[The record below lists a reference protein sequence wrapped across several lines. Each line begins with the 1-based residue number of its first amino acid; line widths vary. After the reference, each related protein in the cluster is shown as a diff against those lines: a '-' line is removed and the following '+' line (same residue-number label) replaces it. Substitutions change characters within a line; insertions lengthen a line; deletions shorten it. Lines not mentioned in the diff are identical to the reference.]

1 MMREQ
6 CNSSRLIFK
15 SDIGTWDN
23 SLGWETNSHGWEP
36 RKQSNHSQLNFVF
49 QTILMVA
56 SFVWCTHYLSGVHEC
71 HAWVIRMTNNGD
83 PCTGVYRCTGV
94 QECIGLQECHASV
107 IRMMNNGDPCTG
119 VYRSTGVYRCTGV
132 SCLGH

>member
-49 QTILMVA
+49 QTILMVG
-56 SFVWCTHYLSGVHEC
+56 SFVWCMHYLSGVH
-71 HAWVIRMTNNGD
+71 
-83 PCTGVYRCTGV
+83 
-94 QECIGLQECHASV
+94 ECHASV
-107 IRMMNNGDPCTG
+107 IRMMNNGDPDLCQIPAF
-119 VYRSTGVYRCTGV
+119 YPRSLPLPAHA
-132 SCLGH
+132 SP